1 MAGSDST
8 STESAKHAPDIP
20 LDALALDALE
30 LKRPLVVASDA
41 TVQTVAQAMLRAGR
55 STVVVGSW
63 TVVTERDIARA
74 VALGRPPTTPAAAIA
89 GQAAPTVSGH
99 TDVLKALAMM
109 LSEQITEVVVTD
121 SDMQVTGI
129 LSLGDAMELTLRHA
143 GAPAS
148 VSALRESLG
157 LEPHLG

>member
-1 MAGSDST
+1 MADGDAM
-8 STESAKHAPDIP
+8 STESVKRAPDPP
-20 LDALALDALE
+20 LDALALDALD
-30 LKRPLVVASDA
+30 LKRPLVVPSDA
-41 TVQTVAQAMLRAGR
+41 AVQTVAQAMLRAGR
-55 STVVVGSW
+55 STVVVGTW

-89 GQAAPTVSGH
+89 GVAAPVVLGH
-99 TDVLKALAMM
+99 THVLKALAMM

-157 LEPHLG
+157 LEPRLG